1 MTRRTLLADGAY
13 TPSEMRPL
21 KLLGAQG
28 QPPAAEAKT
37 RGSLP
42 DEALPVSSPFVT
54 VRETAS
60 LLRVPLSWVYERTR
74 QPDGI
79 PCYRAGKALVFDR
92 EEVLRW
98 FRETCRHR
106 LLPGDRRR
114 RKRAPNTRPE
124 GLRAK
129 KAAPTRLSANGPTA
143 VAIRLPEDARK

>member
-114 RKRAPNTRPE
+114 RKRAPDR
-124 GLRAK
+124 
-129 KAAPTRLSANGPTA
+129 
-143 VAIRLPEDARK
+143 